1 MPETMADL
9 AHMLTADLA
18 ATSLALA
25 VPALMLGGFAKG
37 VLGVGLPMVAL
48 PLMST
53 VMPIRDAV
61 AILYFPILA
70 TNAFQLI
77 QGGYMVSAFKR
88 FWPLLLTLSI
98 FVCIGAASLV
108 SLDVRSISILLG
120 VAVAVF
126 ALMSLLK
133 PSFRIPARWETPAGV
148 LAGGA
153 GGFFGGLAL
162 IGGPP
167 VIMYYVA
174 LHLKKDE
181 FIGSISLVYLLTLVP
196 AGISFVALGVLET
209 RHVAPG
215 LATFVPVFAGLA
227 IGQWLRSRIDHE
239 TFRKVLLGAMVV
251 IGLNL
256 VRRGLF

>member
-1 MPETMADL
+1 MPDFASFTLPDL
-9 AHMLTADLA
+9 ALS
-18 ATSLALA
+18 SLAIAIL
-25 VPALMLGGFAKG
+25 ALMLGGFAKG
-37 VLGVGLPMVAL
+37 VLGVGLPMVAM
-48 PLMST
+48 PIMST

-70 TNAFQLI
+70 TNLYQLI
-77 QGGYMVSAFKR
+77 QGGYMKSAFKR
-88 FWPLLLTLSI
+88 FWPLLVMLCL
-98 FVCIGAASLV
+98 FVWVGAASLV
-108 SLDVRSISILLG
+108 HLDASVISVMLG
-120 VAVAVF
+120 IAVAAF

-133 PSFRIPARWETPAGV
+133 PSFRIAPRWERPAGL

-181 FIGSISLVYLLTLVP
+181 FIGSISLVYLLTLIP
-196 AGISFVALGVLET
+196 AGISFVTLGVLQT
-209 RHVAPG
+209 QHVAPG

-227 IGQWLRSRIDHE
+227 VGQWLRGRIDHE
-239 TFRKVLLGAMVV
+239 TFRKVLLGAMVI